1 MRILIVEDENDLRNV
16 LEKRLKKQYTV
27 DACANGADALD
38 YIAVYTYDIILLDIM
53 LPKVDGLSVLRR
65 IRSAGNHTP
74 VLLLTAKN
82 LVEDRVRGLDAGADD
97 YLVKPFA
104 YEELMARIRVLMRR
118 SALSSVNILQ
128 VGDLTLD
135 IETQSV
141 TRAGRKI
148 ILTPKEYLLLEYM
161 MHNPNVVLTRR
172 QLEQRVCDQAY
183 EGASNLVDVYIRY
196 LRRKID
202 DGFDEKMIRTVRGSG
217 YCLEGRKN
225 GTEPDQI

>member
-1 MRILIVEDENDLRNV
+1 MRILIVEDEDDLRNI

-53 LPKVDGLSVLRR
+53 LPKVDGLGVLRKMR
-65 IRSAGNHTP
+65 AAGNHTP

-104 YEELMARIRVLMRR
+104 YEELLARIRVLMRR
-118 SALSSVNILQ
+118 SASSSVNILQ
-128 VGDLTLD
+128 VGDLTLN
-135 IETQSV
+135 IGTQTV
-141 TRAGRKI
+141 TRAGKKI
-148 ILTPKEYLLLEYM
+148 QLSPKEYLLLEYM
-161 MHNPNVVLTRR
+161 MHNPNVVLTRS
-172 QLEQRVCDQAY
+172 QLEQRVCDQSY
-183 EGASNLVDVYIRY
+183 EGGSNLVDVYIRY

-202 DGFDEKMIRTVRGSG
+202 DDFEEKMIRTVRGSG
-217 YCLEGRKN
+217 YCLEGKKN
-225 GTEPDQI
+225 AAESDQI